1 MMYVR
6 YRVTHASGYQC
17 HDWPAG
23 VCGRDGAAVVKQR
36 ANKVPLPGKIPQQ
49 MVLDFAS
56 TLRHDHFR
64 ASAGWLSS
72 FKARHGIVARTISAE
87 AAGVDVVATS

>member
-1 MMYVR
+1 MLLDTSVMTGLQECVA
-6 YRVTHASGYQC
+6 VTVQPWC
-17 HDWPAG
+17 
-23 VCGRDGAAVVKQR
+23 KQR

-56 TLRHDHFR
+56 ALRHDHFR